1 MLMPPGLSLTPPAL
15 APPAP
20 WQMKAAAGSLHGII
34 DTVSAPHDLTTY
46 IALLRTSGKYV
57 VVGVPPEPYALPAG
71 VLIFSEWKGGTA
83 GVGWGGKG
91 CLHVCCTTSG
101 APLDH
106 ICWLQCWSAGASTSA
121 RIAIFG
127 CCIS

>member
-1 MLMPPGLSLTPPAL
+1 MVCVSCSCHPVSPSPRPPS
-15 APPAP
+15 PPAP

-71 VLIFSEWKGGTA
+71 ALIFSEWNGRAVGG
-83 GVGWGGKG
+83 G
-91 CLHVCCTTSG
+91 
-101 APLDH
+101 
-106 ICWLQCWSAGASTSA
+106 
-121 RIAIFG
+121 
-127 CCIS
+127 